1 MKTKYKKFFIIE
13 KQADKKTGNTE
24 HMYFRSI
31 DGRAEWPDRASARK
45 ALNSMYQLH
54 EKQRANCVDHIGKPY
69 ATHVHKTDDTYSYD
83 GGWETRYF
91 YKIIEL

>member
-24 HMYFRSI
+24 RMYFRSI
-31 DGRAEWPDRASARK
+31 DGRVEWSDRASARK

-54 EKQRANCVDHIGKPY
+54 EKQRANSIPY

-91 YKIIEL
+91 YKIVEL

>member
-1 MKTKYKKFFIIE
+1 MKAKYKKFFIIE
-13 KQADKKTGNTE
+13 KHADKKTGNTE
-24 HMYFRSI
+24 HIYFRSI

-54 EKQRANCVDHIGKPY
+54 EKQRANSTPY

-91 YKIIEL
+91 YKIVEL